1 MATLK
6 PIRAVCFDLDGL
18 MFNTEDIFNEVG
30 VEVLRRRGKEFTPE
44 LVGLMMGRRADEAIR
59 VMIDYHDLSDSV
71 PDLKKESWDLFDVYL
86 GDRLAP
92 MPGLHDLLATIE
104 ERALPKAVATSSGRA
119 YLERIL
125 GRFELLSR
133 FHFTLTAEDVERGK
147 PDPEIYIRAATRLGV
162 RPEEMLVLEDSHA
175 GTTAAVAA
183 GAVTVSIP
191 TVHSRHQDYSH
202 ATHRVDRL
210 DAPELLRLIQ
220 GP

>member
-1 MATLK
+1 MGTLK
-6 PIRAVCFDLDGL
+6 TIRAVCFDLDGL

-92 MPGLHDLLATIE
+92 MPGLHDLLEAIE
-104 ERALPKAVATSSGRA
+104 GRSLPKAVATSSGRA

-147 PDPEIYIRAATRLGV
+147 PDPEIYLRAATRLGV

-191 TVHSRHQDYSH
+191 TIHSRHQDYSH

-220 GP
+220 GG

>member
-6 PIRAVCFDLDGL
+6 TIRAVCFDLDGL

-92 MPGLHDLLATIE
+92 MPGLHDLLAAIE
-104 ERALPKAVATSSGRA
+104 GRSLPKAVATSSGRA

-147 PDPEIYIRAATRLGV
+147 PDPEIYLRAATRLGV

-191 TVHSRHQDYSH
+191 TIHSRHQDYSH

-210 DAPELLRLIQ
+210 DAPELLRLVQ
-220 GP
+220 GR